1 MTTLEERLSALRQ
14 KLSTAEKPA
23 GTRARSDTS
32 MLSLIEAA
40 RGDIAKLRTQGW
52 TWKAISD
59 GADGALGSAELIRQA
74 ITGKLARKKKPTSAS
89 RKSTKPAPVPV
100 IPRAVTTPTAP
111 ASTPD
116 EPFGADA

>member
-1 MTTLEERLSALRQ
+1 MTTLEEKLAALRQ
-14 KLSTAEKPA
+14 TLSTAEKPA
-23 GTRARSDTS
+23 GSRARSDTS
-32 MLSLIEAA
+32 KLALIEAA

-59 GADGALGSAELIRQA
+59 GADGALGSAELIRQC
-74 ITGKLARKKKPTSAS
+74 ITGKLKRDKKPAAAA
-89 RKSTKPAPVPV
+89 RKSTKPAPVV
-100 IPRAVTTPTAP
+100 TIPRAVAAPTLP